1 MGSGESTIH
10 GQAEALNRILSIGA
24 EGRARVQGHI
34 DTGERVEG
42 NPVWI
47 FELEVTPHGG
57 RPYRVRHREIVSSA
71 VTGGFPEGVTIAC
84 RIDPDDPQQIA
95 FGRKPFM

>member
-1 MGSGESTIH
+1 MSEW
-10 GQAEALNRILSIGA
+10 R
-24 EGRARVQGHI
+24 
-34 DTGERVEG
+34 G

-57 RPYRVRHREIVSSA
+57 RPYRVRHREIVSAA

-84 RIDPDDPQQIA
+84 RIDPEDPQQIA
-95 FGRKPFM
+95 FGDRPFM